1 MWWVLIDLQLDH
13 VLRWRVIIEQCA
25 TSWRTCYKHIDLL
38 VFLCILGHFSQL
50 YLAHRFIS
58 TGCPVCL
65 VLKQGA
71 VNQIFL
77 EVFLMFLACL
87 DHKWWAQF
95 HLGILGQHG
104 WKKSTEILSTKK
116 GQISGLAQSD
126 IFSDFLV
133 LGVANFRINYLR
145 QFSFNFENSCA
156 HLAANFLNFSKHTQL
171 FTFGW
176 FWRKLWTNNQKNWKS
191 EKCQFEQI
199 LKSDLFSG

>member
-1 MWWVLIDLQLDH
+1 MVQLNR
-13 VLRWRVIIEQCA
+13 RWAPDR
-25 TSWRTCYKHIDLL
+25 
-38 VFLCILGHFSQL
+38 SQD
-50 YLAHRFIS
+50 
-58 TGCPVCL
+58 
-65 VLKQGA
+65 
-71 VNQIFL
+71 N
-77 EVFLMFLACL
+77 
-87 DHKWWAQF
+87 
-95 HLGILGQHG
+95 
-104 WKKSTEILSTKK
+104 
-116 GQISGLAQSD
+116 SGLVQIN

-199 LKSDLFSG
+199 LKSDLFSGQDFWFFFHSCSPRIPKWNFAHLAWSKQAKNIRKTPKNSWFTAPCFRTRQPGHPVVISSQIFTHLYGR

>member
-1 MWWVLIDLQLDH
+1 
-13 VLRWRVIIEQCA
+13 
-25 TSWRTCYKHIDLL
+25 
-38 VFLCILGHFSQL
+38 
-50 YLAHRFIS
+50 
-58 TGCPVCL
+58 
-65 VLKQGA
+65 
-71 VNQIFL
+71 
-77 EVFLMFLACL
+77 MFLACL
-87 DHKWWAQF
+87 DHARWAEF
-95 HLGILGQHG
+95 HLGILGPQE
-104 WKKSTEILSTKK
+104 WKKSSDILSPKK
-116 GQISGLAQSD
+116 GQISGLAQID

-199 LKSDLFSG
+199 LKSDLFSGQDFWTFFIPVVRRKPKLNFAHIAWSKQGKKIRKTPMNSWFPAPCFRTRRPGPPCSLVI

>member
-1 MWWVLIDLQLDH
+1 
-13 VLRWRVIIEQCA
+13 
-25 TSWRTCYKHIDLL
+25 
-38 VFLCILGHFSQL
+38 
-50 YLAHRFIS
+50 
-58 TGCPVCL
+58 
-65 VLKQGA
+65 
-71 VNQIFL
+71 
-77 EVFLMFLACL
+77 MFLACL

-133 LGVANFRINYLR
+133 LGVANFRINFLR

-176 FWRKLWTNNQKNWKS
+176 FWRKLWTNNQKNWIL

-199 LKSDLFSG
+199 LKSNLYSAQDFWIFISFLWSKNT

>member
-1 MWWVLIDLQLDH
+1 MEMFFLWPVAPTAEVPSLHLTNRYYIYYRVAGLSCPGAGSCKSTI
-13 VLRWRVIIEQCA
+13 LRGFPDVFRLFGPCKVGEISFRY
-25 TSWRTCYKHIDLL
+25 SWT
-38 VFLCILGHFSQL
+38 
-50 YLAHRFIS
+50 
-58 TGCPVCL
+58 TG
-65 VLKQGA
+65 
-71 VNQIFL
+71 I
-77 EVFLMFLACL
+77 
-87 DHKWWAQF
+87 
-95 HLGILGQHG
+95 
-104 WKKSTEILSTKK
+104 KKSSEILSPKK
-116 GQISGLAQSD
+116 GQISGLAQID

-199 LKSDLFSG
+199 LKSDLFSGQDFWTFFSFLWSKNT